1 MLYMYVYTYVICI
14 YIYIYVSILYVYI
27 YMSIGTMCILY
38 ICNRYSEFY
47 MPYSRDALKKELVD
61 SKTGMCV
68 CVCGNHWVFDPK
80 KVLDLLTPHDVRNKH
95 PMTWVLA

>member
-1 MLYMYVYTYVICI
+1 MYICYMYICYMYI
-14 YIYIYVSILYVYI
+14 YIYIYICVC
-27 YMSIGTMCILY
+27 IGTMCILY

>member
-14 YIYIYVSILYVYI
+14 YIYVYILYVYI

-68 CVCGNHWVFDPK
+68 CVGITGY
-80 KVLDLLTPHDVRNKH
+80 LTQRRFLICSPLI
-95 PMTWVLA
+95 M